1 MYKKKKIITLSLP
14 CFIEYVVFFYIF
26 PTFITYVLY
35 YHILYYM
42 DILQLFIFWR
52 YRYKNY
58 LISEKNVS
66 IDNNY
71 FISTKFFLIF
81 YIIYIYICTK
91 KKITKNHS
99 KLIFRLDIWDNNC
112 ILYLRKLFISLEI
125 SNCTYQLVN
134 DLWRG
139 SLCVISFS

>member
-1 MYKKKKIITLSLP
+1 MYKKKKIVTLSLP
-14 CFIEYVVFFYIF
+14 CFIEYIVFFLYFSNFYYIRS
-26 PTFITYVLY
+26 
-35 YHILYYM
+35 ILSHS
-42 DILQLFIFWR
+42 ILHGYLTTIYLLKISLQKLFNLR
-52 YRYKNY
+52 K
-58 LISEKNVS
+58 KVS

-81 YIIYIYICTK
+81 YIIYICTK